1 MIQLF
6 RGDLYDK
13 FGEQRLSLY
22 QECVVPE
29 DIHIPMEGNR
39 IPRGGGVQKEAIS
52 KGVGGGVTY
61 RGFSPVGLSKIAEL
75 LTNNNTL
82 NIGIKSHLL
91 GLPC

>member
-6 RGDLYDK
+6 RGDLFDK

-52 KGVGGGVTY
+52 KGVGGEGGY
-61 RGFSPVGLSKIAEL
+61 LQRFFPSGSE
-75 LTNNNTL
+75 
-82 NIGIKSHLL
+82 
-91 GLPC
+91 

>member
-6 RGDLYDK
+6 RGDLFDK

-52 KGVGGGVTY
+52 KGVGGGGGY
-61 RGFSPVGLSKIAEL
+61 LQRFFPSGSE
-75 LTNNNTL
+75 
-82 NIGIKSHLL
+82 
-91 GLPC
+91 

>member
-52 KGVGGGVTY
+52 KGVGGGVFTEV
-61 RGFSPVGLSKIAEL
+61 FPQWV
-75 LTNNNTL
+75 
-82 NIGIKSHLL
+82 
-91 GLPC
+91 

>member
-6 RGDLYDK
+6 REDLYDK

-52 KGVGGGVTY
+52 KGVGGGGGY
-61 RGFSPVGLSKIAEL
+61 LQRFFPSGSE
-75 LTNNNTL
+75 
-82 NIGIKSHLL
+82 
-91 GLPC
+91 

>member
-52 KGVGGGVTY
+52 KGVGGGGTC

-75 LTNNNTL
+75 LTNKNAL

-91 GLPC
+91 GD

>member
-52 KGVGGGVTY
+52 KGVGGGGVRVTLLILE
-61 RGFSPVGLSKIAEL
+61 LS
-75 LTNNNTL
+75 LTCL
-82 NIGIKSHLL
+82 EIRQ
-91 GLPC
+91 

>member
-6 RGDLYDK
+6 RGDLYHK

-52 KGVGGGVTY
+52 KGVGGGGGY
-61 RGFSPVGLSKIAEL
+61 LQRFFPSGSE
-75 LTNNNTL
+75 
-82 NIGIKSHLL
+82 
-91 GLPC
+91 

>member
-6 RGDLYDK
+6 RRDLYDK

-52 KGVGGGVTY
+52 KGVGGGGGDLQGVFP
-61 RGFSPVGLSKIAEL
+61 GGAE
-75 LTNNNTL
+75 
-82 NIGIKSHLL
+82 
-91 GLPC
+91 

>member
-13 FGEQRLSLY
+13 FGEQKLSLY

-52 KGVGGGVTY
+52 KGVGGGGGY
-61 RGFSPVGLSKIAEL
+61 LQRFFPSGSE
-75 LTNNNTL
+75 
-82 NIGIKSHLL
+82 
-91 GLPC
+91 

>member
-6 RGDLYDK
+6 RRDLYDK

-52 KGVGGGVTY
+52 KGVGGGGGY
-61 RGFSPVGLSKIAEL
+61 LQRFFPSGSE
-75 LTNNNTL
+75 
-82 NIGIKSHLL
+82 
-91 GLPC
+91 

>member
-39 IPRGGGVQKEAIS
+39 IPRGGGVQKRAIPRAW
-52 KGVGGGVTY
+52 GGTY
-61 RGFSPVGLSKIAEL
+61 RGFSPVGLSKITEL
-75 LTNNNTL
+75 LTNKNAL

-91 GLPC
+91 GD

>member
-52 KGVGGGVTY
+52 KGVGGGGVLTEVFPQWVWV
-61 RGFSPVGLSKIAEL
+61 RL
-75 LTNNNTL
+75 LNY
-82 NIGIKSHLL
+82 
-91 GLPC
+91 